1 MENKLSGR
9 ISSCRTRYGKRQP
22 ECGSAHSNKGP
33 SCRFSSAFM
42 CSVLGLAKQQ
52 HKPLP
57 CTSHS
62 FGGRGYF
69 KRAHAV
75 ASQAPYMWPEY
86 PQINNFRTLAQT
98 SLRYFKQ
105 RSTRNTCPTR
115 CQISKGYTCQS
126 QWALA
131 HLPSIRSGGARTKV
145 LTSTSPR
152 LWMGGG

>member
-1 MENKLSGR
+1 MENKFSGR

-62 FGGRGYF
+62 CGGRGYF

-105 RSTRNTCPTR
+105 MKHTQYLSHTLSDKQRLHMSESVGSRSFTLNTFR
-115 CQISKGYTCQS
+115 
-126 QWALA
+126 
-131 HLPSIRSGGARTKV
+131 RRTN
-145 LTSTSPR
+145 
-152 LWMGGG
+152 